1 MDALTAIE
9 FNTTTVWPAIIN
21 GVTTTG
27 LYGLIAVS
35 LVLSYRISR
44 TIAFVHGGIVMAG
57 CLIFWY
63 LCSPNFAEGNAD
75 FAGQGLG
82 NDLGR
87 PELPRWPILFMLLI
101 GGALVAAGYGYV
113 ITSSKLATY
122 PRVTLTNFSLAL
134 MLIMIGIIFKY
145 NTASGEPSPSPFGKG
160 KFHIGIQIV
169 TIHQVATL
177 TILASTVI
185 GFTILMQMTRFGVYV
200 RSVADNVEA
209 SKLVGVPIGYVGT
222 TVYDIS
228 GVITALG
235 GILLGG
241 YVGTDTTGILF
252 IFLRALIVCVLGAF
266 SSIPLALAGSLVLST
281 IDSMLKSDVFG
292 KVSPGMK
299 EFVVVGILFS
309 VVILIDRFGKKSS
322 SVLAGH

>member
-1 MDALTAIE
+1 MDSLTTAIE
-9 FNTTTVWPAIIN
+9 FNTTVVWPSIIN

-27 LYGLIAVS
+27 LYGLIAVA

-57 CLIFWY
+57 CLTFWY
-63 LCSPNFAEGNAD
+63 LCSPNFAQENGALS
-75 FAGQGLG
+75 GQGLG

-87 PELPRWPILFMLLI
+87 PELPMWPILIMLLI

-134 MLIMIGIIFKY
+134 MLIIVGIVFKY
-145 NTASGEPSPSPFGKG
+145 SVASGEPSPSPFGAG
-160 KFHIGIQIV
+160 KTHIGIQTV
-169 TIHQVATL
+169 TVHQIATL
-177 TILASTVI
+177 IILATVVV
-185 GFTILMQMTRFGVYV
+185 GFTILMQQTRFGVYV
-200 RSVADNVEA
+200 RSIADNVEA
-209 SKLVGVPIGYVGT
+209 SKLVGVPIGQVST
-222 TVYDIS
+222 TVYAIS
-228 GVITALG
+228 GAISALG

-266 SSIPLALAGSLVLST
+266 SSIPMALAGALVLST
-281 IDSMLKSDVFG
+281 VDSMLKSDVFG
-292 KVSPGMK
+292 TVSPGMK
-299 EFVVVGILFS
+299 EVIVVAILFT
-309 VVILIDRFGKKSS
+309 VVLLIDRFGKKGS
-322 SVLAGH
+322 SVLAH